1 MRSTNVAVAEWLR
14 RQTVNLSMRVQFPP
28 ATPSVFEMDCEA
40 ARRGRLPLQGEQ
52 QRSFESLAIQKGL
65 MAVELVRS

>member
-28 ATPSVFEMDCEA
+28 ATPSVLKWI
-40 ARRGRLPLQGEQ
+40 ARLLGGAVAPCK
-52 QRSFESLAIQKGL
+52 ESNNGVSNLWQSRK
-65 MAVELVRS
+65 V